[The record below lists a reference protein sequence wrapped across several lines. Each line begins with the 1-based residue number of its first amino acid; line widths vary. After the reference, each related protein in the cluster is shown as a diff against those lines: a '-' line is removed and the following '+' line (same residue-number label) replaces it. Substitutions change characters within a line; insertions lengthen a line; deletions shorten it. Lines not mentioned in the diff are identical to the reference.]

1 MKKILKE
8 RYNNLIEALTEVDA
22 SKNWTY
28 SLERANGNYDN
39 ALFYLHSKLE
49 QLISCNNEKYV
60 GGIENLN
67 FYFYAIDIIEEIM
80 YKNNSFKGF

>member
-8 RYNNLIEALTEVDA
+8 RYNNLIEQLNEVDN
-22 SKNWTY
+22 SKNWNY
-28 SLERANGNYDN
+28 PLQRASGNYDN
-39 ALFYLHSKLE
+39 AVFYLHCKLE
-49 QLISCNNEKYV
+49 QLVSCNNEKYV

-67 FYFYAIDIIEEIM
+67 FYFYAMDMVEEIM